1 MRKKI
6 NLDRKRLATIRGKG
20 LVLHVLTD
28 EKERILIRAESEDGG
43 RRIRIRLHESYPG
56 VITYSLDKPIEPK
69 KSYLKL
75 VK

>member
-6 NLDRKRLATIRGKG
+6 NLDRTRLAMIRGKG
-20 LVLHVLTD
+20 MILNVLTD

-43 RRIRIRLHESYPG
+43 RRIRIRLHENYPG
-56 VITYSLDKPIEPK
+56 VITYSLDEPIGPK
-69 KSYLKL
+69 KTELKL

>member
-6 NLDRKRLATIRGKG
+6 NLDRVRLATICGKG
-20 LVLHVLTD
+20 ITLNLLTD

-43 RRIRIRLHESYPG
+43 RRIRIKLHENYPG
-56 VITYSLDKPIEPK
+56 VITYSLDEPVGSK
-69 KSYLKL
+69 KSHLKL